1 VSHRRA
7 PRALAAAFIVVAG
20 LAASPSPSSAAA
32 VACDRYA
39 ARTGSDTAAGTLA
52 APFKTAQKLVN
63 SLSAGQ
69 TGCLG
74 AGTYDEQTGDYV
86 VRFGKGGTAGAPIRL
101 TSVPGERAKLR
112 GVVYVPSA
120 APNVVISDLDIDGRQ
135 SVSTTSAPPVGVQI
149 MSADVV
155 FERNDV
161 TNGQVRSCMILGNNG
176 GYGQAIRPIVRQNRF
191 HDCGNPANN
200 GLDHS
205 IYIEN
210 AADTEIV
217 DNIFWNSAA
226 FAVQIYPNSQRTL
239 VHHNVMDGNG
249 RGIVFGGDSA
259 HASSGN
265 VVEQNVISNSFE
277 RYNVESWWGGAV
289 GSGNIARDNCLYNG
303 KLGQVADQWG
313 FTATANLTADP
324 GYSNRTVRDY
334 RMALDSPCLAKV
346 GYDTAR
352 KLEGELPP
360 VTNPTPAQPQP
371 APATPAPTVPAP
383 APAPAPAPPVVT
395 PPAPLN
401 AAPSVALTSPG
412 SGATFVN
419 TLRMTASAA
428 DDSAVTRVEF
438 FVDGVRRGTDTTAP
452 YSASFTATKN
462 TSYGSHTVTVKAFDA
477 AGQVASKSVTV
488 KRVRSTTARI
498 AKARAAARKAAA
510 RRVKQARAAR
520 TFRH

>member
-1 VSHRRA
+1 VSPRRT

-20 LAASPSPSSAAA
+20 LAASPSPSSAA
-32 VACDRYA
+32 VTVTCDRYA

-74 AGTYDEQTGDYV
+74 AGTYDEQTGDYA
-86 VRFGKGGTAGAPIRL
+86 VRFGKGGTAGSPIRL
-101 TSVPGERAKLR
+101 TSAPGERAKIR
-112 GVVYVPSA
+112 GVVYVPNA

-135 SVSTTSAPPVGVQI
+135 SVATVSAPPVGVQI
-149 MSADVV
+149 MSAGVV

-176 GYGQAIRPIVRQNRF
+176 GYGQAVGPIVRENRF

-210 AADTEIV
+210 AIDAEIV
-217 DNIFWNSAA
+217 DNLFWNSAA
-226 FAVQIYPNSQRTL
+226 FAIQIYPNSQRTL

-249 RGIVFGGDSA
+249 RGIVFGGDTS
-259 HASSGN
+259 HVSNGN

-289 GSGNIARDNCLYNG
+289 GTGNIARDNCLFNG

-313 FTATANLTADP
+313 FAASNNLTADP
-324 GYSNRTVRDY
+324 RFADRTVRDY

-360 VTNPTPAQPQP
+360 ATSVTPPAPQPTTP
-371 APATPAPTVPAP
+371 APADPAP
-383 APAPAPAPPVVT
+383 APAPAPAPPVVN
-395 PPAPLN
+395 PAPVN
-401 AAPSVALTSPG
+401 AAPTVALTAPL

-419 TLRMTASAA
+419 TLRMAASAK
-428 DDSAVTRVEF
+428 DDSAVVRVEF
-438 FVDGVRRGTDTTAP
+438 FVDGIRRGTDTTAP
-452 YSASFTATKN
+452 YTASFAATKY
-462 TSYGSHTVTVKAFDA
+462 TSYGNHTVTARAYDA
-477 AGQVASKSVTV
+477 AGLVASKSVTV
-488 KRVRSTTARI
+488 KRVRSTSATA
-498 AKARAAARKAAA
+498 AKARASRKAKARKAAARKAAA
-510 RRVKQARAAR
+510 RRVN
-520 TFRH
+520 